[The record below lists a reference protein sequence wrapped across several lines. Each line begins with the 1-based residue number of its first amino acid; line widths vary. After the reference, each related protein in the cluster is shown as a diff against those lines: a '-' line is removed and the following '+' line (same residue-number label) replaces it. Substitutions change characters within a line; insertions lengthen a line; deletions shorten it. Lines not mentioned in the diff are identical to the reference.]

1 MQALELRI
9 PPLVLVLLGGVAMW
23 LLRDAAPATQ
33 FSFAGQAL
41 AAITLAGAGLS
52 FCVAGVLSFRAA
64 STTTNPMTPGQTSS
78 LVTRGVYRISRNPM
92 YVGFVFLLSGWGVY
106 LGNALAIL
114 VLGAFIGYLTRFQI
128 VPEERT
134 LRGMFGGSYDTYCR
148 EVRRWI

>member
-9 PPLVLVLLGGVAMW
+9 PPLVLVLAAGLAMW
-23 LLRDAAPATQ
+23 LLRDAAPAAQ
-33 FSFAGQAL
+33 LSFEGQRL
-41 AAITLAGAGLS
+41 AALTLAGAGVS

-64 STTTNPMTPGQTSS
+64 STTTNPMAPGQTSS

-92 YVGFVFLLSGWGVY
+92 YVGFVLLLAGWGVY
-106 LGNALAIL
+106 LGNALAFV
-114 VLGAFIGYLTRFQI
+114 VLGAFVAYLTRFQI

-134 LRGMFGGSYDTYCR
+134 LKGMFEGSYDTYCR